1 MKRALIVAATGGFL
15 NGFLI
20 PDMKLLQEMGYEVHC
35 AANGNSVS
43 TFVPEE
49 RFASIGV
56 TFHQI
61 DFSSTSPVSKESL
74 TAYKQY
80 KELLN
85 RYHFDFV
92 HVHTPIPGAIVRMA
106 TRRKRKR
113 GCVVVY
119 TTHGL
124 TFPKG
129 SSLKTKIVYGS
140 VEWFCSWMTDGII
153 TINWEDYAQMKKMR
167 CKNVYHINGVGVDT
181 SRYHE
186 CQIDRE
192 TYRKSLGLSE
202 NDIAILEV
210 VQILFSNFAIT
221 IVTANLQFI
230 HAVRMLGEQSLEL
243 VNQNPGSRL
252 PDILVHSRADR
263 TNHPA
268 VTVAATN
275 LCTNLLGLRTVPQL
289 IPGLIVQVAHDFLIL
304 GTIARHNIA
313 IRINEEGIKAHVA
326 RQQTLLAVDVVDQA
340 VVEVSTEPLFRAVT
354 TEQFVDQIL
363 EILSNHRAVVNDV
376 LCLNKV
382 EAVVQRSSC
391 ELHAHLIGDFIQWNQ
406 VRSIFILNGHTKA
419 DILHAHL
426 TQLLQCAVTTLVAVL
441 QTTNLVVGLLQT
453 FDRDTNTD
461 LRELLA
467 QVNDTVGEETIR
479 GNNDTVRLLVQF
491 AHDILQVGADERLT
505 AGDIGKV
512 HLRQLLNG
520 FDADFLFRLRRCFIA
535 VAHGATS
542 VAAVSDDDRTI

>member
-92 HVHTPIPGAIVRMA
+92 HVHTPIPGAIVRIA
-106 TRRKRKR
+106 TRRKRKE

-129 SSLKTKIVYGS
+129 SSLKTKIVYGG

-153 TINWEDYAQMKKMR
+153 TINKEDYTQMKKMA

-186 CQIDRE
+186 CQIDRDR
-192 TYRKSLGLSE
+192 YRESLGLSE
-202 NDIAILEV
+202 SDIAILEV
-210 VQILFSNFAIT
+210 GELSTRKNHKVIIEALSKINDKHYVFLICGKAMSN
-221 IVTANLQFI
+221 
-230 HAVRMLGEQSLEL
+230 LG
-243 VNQNPGSRL
+243 
-252 PDILVHSRADR
+252 
-263 TNHPA
+263 TY
-268 VTVAATN
+268 
-275 LCTNLLGLRTVPQL
+275 
-289 IPGLIVQVAHDFLIL
+289 DFLKKYAEEKNVRVIFL
-304 GTIARHNIA
+304 GFRKDIPE
-313 IRINEEGIKAHVA
+313 IN
-326 RQQTLLAVDVVDQA
+326 RCVD
-340 VVEVSTEPLFRAVT
+340 
-354 TEQFVDQIL
+354 I
-363 EILSNHRAVVNDV
+363 
-376 LCLNKV
+376 
-382 EAVVQRSSC
+382 
-391 ELHAHLIGDFIQWNQ
+391 
-406 VRSIFILNGHTKA
+406 
-419 DILHAHL
+419 
-426 TQLLQCAVTTLVAVL
+426 AVL
-441 QTTNLVVGLLQT
+441 PS
-453 FDRDTNTD
+453 
-461 LRELLA
+461 LREGLG
-467 QVNDTVGEETIR
+467 QIPWYQKKRT
-479 GNNDTVRLLVQF
+479 
-491 AHDILQVGADERLT
+491 
-505 AGDIGKV
+505 
-512 HLRQLLNG
+512 
-520 FDADFLFRLRRCFIA
+520 ADFLKRLDYISMRENRGSEIVKELTGLDAPVILDPVFNFDKEQWEKLIPIKKEMDEPYIFAYFLGANPEYRKQVRKLAESTGLKIVALRHMDQYVEDDESFGDYAPYDVAPDRFLNLLRGAEYVCTDSFHGTCFSIINEKKFMIFNRYA
-535 VAHGATS
+535 NTSATS
-542 VAAVSDDDRTI
+542 KNSRIDSLCQNLGVSDRRFSGDISTIQKIIDYEKVYCKLAKLKQKTDQYINAAFMG